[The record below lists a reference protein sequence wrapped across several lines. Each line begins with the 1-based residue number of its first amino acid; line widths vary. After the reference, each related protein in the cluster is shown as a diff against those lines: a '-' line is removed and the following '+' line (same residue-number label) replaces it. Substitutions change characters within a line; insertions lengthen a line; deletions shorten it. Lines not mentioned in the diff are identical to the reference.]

1 VCGPVPGPDSGSP
14 GIIERLYIPTDGTLA
29 AENRVRTQ
37 VANLVP
43 NAIIHSNRD
52 LRDRNEFFP
61 TDVARLVSIGC
72 LFMLLV
78 GALGLTAG
86 MIAGLLERRRPFAL
100 LRASGVRIGELR
112 RVVFLETAAT
122 MVFTSALG
130 LGIGLVSSYAA
141 MSDGPGDWRWPELT
155 VFVYVGSGILAAL
168 LFSAL
173 ALPLLGA
180 TTRHE
185 SVRYE

>member
-1 VCGPVPGPDSGSP
+1 VSVFRTILTG
-14 GIIERLYIPTDGTLA
+14 
-29 AENRVRTQ
+29 RV
-37 VANLVP
+37 
-43 NAIIHSNRD
+43 
-52 LRDRNEFFP
+52 
-61 TDVARLVSIGC
+61 
-72 LFMLLV
+72 LV
-78 GALGLTAG
+78 GALGLAAG
-86 MIAGLLERRRPFAL
+86 MIAGLLERRCPFAL

-130 LGIGLVSSYAA
+130 VGMGLITAYIATSQ
-141 MSDGPGDWRWPELT
+141 GEGDWRWPELA

-185 SVRYE
+185 CVRYE